1 MSEGKADTFDYVCRR
16 PWGKA
21 ICRASLQWK
30 CTRMAEFLGKPFS
43 FHAMRHSHSTLLI
56 EAGATVKAVQER
68 LGHSRAETTME
79 IYSHVTK
86 KQKNEAVELFE
97 KVAHEK

>member
-1 MSEGKADTFDYVCRR
+1 M
-16 PWGKA
+16 
-21 ICRASLQWK
+21 
-30 CTRMAEFLGKPFS
+30 MARSLGKPFS

-79 IYSHVTK
+79 VYSHVTRNQEK
-86 KQKNEAVELFE
+86 KAVELFE
-97 KVAHEK
+97 QIAHEN